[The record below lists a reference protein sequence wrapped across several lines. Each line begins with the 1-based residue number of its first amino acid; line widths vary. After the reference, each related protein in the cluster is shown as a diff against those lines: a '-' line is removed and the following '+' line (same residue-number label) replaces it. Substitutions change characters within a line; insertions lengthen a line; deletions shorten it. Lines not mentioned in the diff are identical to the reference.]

1 MYIYDIDGTVNE
13 YENYTYNCDVFR
25 KELDLGNIGSMIEFE
40 IASRL
45 LKDPQQNVVKIYKVV
60 KTERY
65 CFIDMEKLDD
75 TYVPYKTY
83 LEDFKKGL
91 TQLHSLGV
99 AYIDI
104 KSDNIGYSSVDKC
117 YKIFDFDCSGLVDM
131 ENESKWELKPFEGV
145 MYQNICKLEESV
157 SNLYELDNIA
167 LKKAYKLKD

>member
-1 MYIYDIDGTVNE
+1 M
-13 YENYTYNCDVFR
+13 
-25 KELDLGNIGSMIEFE
+25 GNVGSMIEFE

-45 LKDPQQNVVKIYKVV
+45 LVSPQPNVVKIYKVV
-60 KTERY
+60 KTERH

-91 TQLHSLGV
+91 NQLHGLGV

-104 KSDNIGYSSVDKC
+104 KSDNIGYSSIDKC

-131 ENESKWELKPFEGV
+131 KNECKWERRPFEGL
-145 MYQNICKLEESV
+145 MYENICKVEESLV
-157 SNLYELDNIA
+157 SLYELDNVA
-167 LKKAYKLKD
+167 LKKAYKLDD